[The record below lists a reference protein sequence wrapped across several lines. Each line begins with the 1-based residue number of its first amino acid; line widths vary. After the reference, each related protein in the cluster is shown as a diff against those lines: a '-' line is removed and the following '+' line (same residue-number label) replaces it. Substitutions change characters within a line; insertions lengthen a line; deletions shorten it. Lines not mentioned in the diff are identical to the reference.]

1 MGKEEVLRRVREA
14 ESQVQAMIQDA
25 ERQRD
30 ATLAKA
36 RRDADRSVEEGIAS
50 ADRAAE
56 RSFNEAR
63 DAAKKESAARVEKGR
78 RAIEADKV
86 AAESRLPRAVDKL
99 IEDFESTVSKG

>member
-14 ESQVQAMIQDA
+14 ESQVQAMIQEA

-56 RSFNEAR
+56 RALNEAR
-63 DAAKKESAARVEKGR
+63 DAAKKESATQVEKGR
-78 RAIEADKV
+78 RTIGADRV
-86 AAESRLPRAVDKL
+86 AAESRLPRAVDQL
-99 IEDFESTVSKG
+99 MGEFESTVSKG

>member
-14 ESQVQAMIQDA
+14 ETQVQAMIQEA
-25 ERQRD
+25 ERHRD
-30 ATLAKA
+30 ASLAQA

-56 RSFNEAR
+56 RALTEAR

-78 RAIEADKV
+78 RTIESDRAV
-86 AAESRLPRAVDKL
+86 AESRLPKAVDKL
-99 IEDFESTVSKG
+99 IGDFESTVSKG